1 MADRIAVVEKA
12 HHDHV
17 SCACW
22 TIRHHRQLEVGDS
35 MKKNRFDSV
44 QLYWP
49 VFILV
54 LIIVLVIYWY
64 SCQYS
69 NLLIMVDLNYSKI
82 NWDTLNCD
90 STIVLTWEMYYL
102 TVMCINMLRQDKT
115 KNILD
120 LVICLNENTVN
131 DVEILKHLG
140 NSDHNIIVWKSI
152 CDVGLNTDNKQVEN
166 STRQITF
173 QWEIDLIALIGL
185 RNVMI

>member
-1 MADRIAVVEKA
+1 
-12 HHDHV
+12 
-17 SCACW
+17 
-22 TIRHHRQLEVGDS
+22 
-35 MKKNRFDSV
+35 
-44 QLYWP
+44 
-49 VFILV
+49 
-54 LIIVLVIYWY
+54 
-64 SCQYS
+64 
-69 NLLIMVDLNYSKI
+69 
-82 NWDTLNCD
+82 
-90 STIVLTWEMYYL
+90 MYYL

-173 QWEIDLIALIGL
+173 Q
-185 RNVMI
+185 